1 MSEDNKE
8 KKFSYWKRPWG
19 KWCLLLAS
27 VLLVIALLMDISD
40 YRDILSAGVLSPEAQ
55 AQYIAGQ
62 KFGFA
67 LRGLNISMFFGIFVV
82 GQISRSE
89 RMARRNEGILLLLL
103 LVGWMAVGMAWG
115 LFSRP
120 GGQGF
125 FCIAIGA
132 ALLALSAYN
141 IAKFYRMK

>member
-8 KKFSYWKRPWG
+8 EKFSYWKRPWG

-40 YRDILSAGVLSPEAQ
+40 YRDILSAGVLSPDARAE
-55 AQYIAGQ
+55 YIADQ
-62 KFGFA
+62 QFGFA

-103 LVGWMAVGMAWG
+103 LVGWMAVCMAWG

-125 FCIAIGA
+125 FCIAIGV
-132 ALLALSAYN
+132 ALLALSAYD

>member
-8 KKFSYWKRPWG
+8 EKFSYWKRPWG

-67 LRGLNISMFFGIFVV
+67 LRGLNISIFFGIFVV
-82 GQISRSE
+82 GQVSRSV
-89 RMARRNEGILLLLL
+89 R
-103 LVGWMAVGMAWG
+103 
-115 LFSRP
+115 
-120 GGQGF
+120 
-125 FCIAIGA
+125 
-132 ALLALSAYN
+132 
-141 IAKFYRMK
+141 

>member
-1 MSEDNKE
+1 MNEKEDG
-8 KKFSYWKRPWG
+8 KFSYWKRPWG
-19 KWCLLLAS
+19 KWCLLAAS
-27 VLLVIALLMDISD
+27 VLLVIVLLMDISD

-62 KFGFA
+62 QFGFA
-67 LRGLNISMFFGIFVV
+67 LRGLNISIFLGIFVV

-89 RMARRNEGILLLLL
+89 RMARHNEGILLLLL
-103 LVGWMAVGMAWG
+103 LVGWMAAGMTWG

-132 ALLALSAYN
+132 VLLALSAYD
-141 IAKFYRMK
+141 IAKFYKMK

>member
-8 KKFSYWKRPWG
+8 EKLSSWKRPCG

-40 YRDILSAGVLSPEAQ
+40 YRDILSAGVLSPDTRAE
-55 AQYIAGQ
+55 YIADQ
-62 KFGFA
+62 QFGFS

-132 ALLALSAYN
+132 ALLALSAYD

>member
-8 KKFSYWKRPWG
+8 EKFSYWKRPWG

-27 VLLVIALLMDISD
+27 VLLVIALVMDISD
-40 YRDILSAGVLSPEAQ
+40 YRDILSAGVLSPDARAE
-55 AQYIAGQ
+55 YIADQ
-62 KFGFA
+62 QFGFA
-67 LRGLNISMFFGIFVV
+67 LRGLNISIFFGIFVV

-103 LVGWMAVGMAWG
+103 LVGWMAVGMAWS

-132 ALLALSAYN
+132 ALLALSAYD